1 MDVELFSEKIEKALL
16 GLLISKPILTKKIV
30 GLIDAED
37 FYFNN
42 HKAVF
47 KAIFDTFQ
55 KHNSADEILITE
67 ELVLLSSLPKNE
79 IISFIADLMVEK
91 GLESNIDKYVSVIKE
106 KKEIRSLEKSLK
118 ESVDLVTNTGT
129 SISDLIGQVES
140 KIYEIGK
147 NRKFKDFKNI
157 IELTSEYELKMKQI
171 DENGFQDGLRT
182 KITFLDE
189 KIGGLKNGEF
199 IIIAARPSM
208 GKTAFAL
215 EIAKNISTSKNVG
228 FFSLEMPSEQLIKR
242 LISSESNI
250 DQRKFNKVSKM
261 NQLEQARLNSGIQ
274 KIKSLNL

>member
-1 MDVELFSEKIEKALL
+1 MAVELFSEKIEKALL